1 MPLAG
6 CWPRTVYKIQLGKE
20 HSQAEL
26 QPERLQGGSSVTQR
40 AAPQVGGAGAELL
53 LIAAH

>member
-6 CWPRTVYKIQLGKE
+6 CWPRTVYKIRLGKE

-26 QPERLQGGSSVTQR
+26 QPERLQGVSGVTQR